1 MDIKVSKKDAM
12 HILNW
17 LNVFKHQCEDPKIGL
32 HHLVEDIEE
41 VRKNFWEEC
50 KQYFPEP
57 KPDPKTKKA
66 VPFGIVE
73 KYNGS
78 AAYCTGMDYWWIDK
92 KYLRK

>member
-17 LNVFKHQCEDPKIGL
+17 LNVFKHQCDDPKIGL

-66 VPFGIVE
+66 AP
-73 KYNGS
+73 S
-78 AAYCTGMDYWWIDK
+78 YCQHRLPRNETVLK
-92 KYLRK
+92 SVC